1 MIKYVVFDFD
11 GTIADTF
18 GIIKEIAQ
26 REYSLTDED
35 FEIIREEGLWDLIK
49 SPTVSLRNITKMAF
63 IGIKSRMEDIVD
75 IELFPDVVE
84 TIKILKKD
92 YRLGIVSS
100 NSSDIIFRTLKRNG
114 IEDFFDFIY
123 SDSSFF
129 GKHLVLKRMC
139 KKFGIKNNEVIYIGD
154 EDRDIVASKKNMIKN
169 IAVSWGFNS
178 VDNLMREHPDFL
190 VKNPKEILEKVF
202 YFL

>member
-1 MIKYVVFDFD
+1 MTKYIVFDFD
-11 GTIADTF
+11 GTLADTF
-18 GIIKEIAQ
+18 GVIKEIAQ
-26 REYSLTDED
+26 REYGLTEED

-63 IGIKSRMEDIVD
+63 IGIKSKMEDITD

-84 TIKILKKD
+84 VLKTLKKD

-100 NSSDIIFRTLKRNG
+100 NSSENIVKTLKKNG
-114 IEDFFDFIY
+114 VEDLFDFVY

-129 GKHLVLKRMC
+129 SKHLVLKRMC
-139 KKFGIKNNEVIYIGD
+139 KRYGMKVNEVIYIGD
-154 EDRDIVASKKNMIKN
+154 EDRDIIASKKNKIKSV
-169 IAVSWGFNS
+169 AVSWGFNS
-178 VDNLMREHPDFL
+178 VDNLMRESPDFL

-202 YFL
+202 